1 MPPSS
6 ATMSPASVPS
16 FPPVDQGRRLVL
28 ATSLP
33 LFAAASV
40 GSATA
45 SSPAQ
50 GKHAFDL
57 ALSGGYVAKTLA
69 RTSVYT
75 VSNSNNEF
83 ILISDSSDNFRSLGI
98 LCFRQEDAQPSSPRC
113 ARRLKSCNSAL
124 YRLSCGSPFG
134 QGSKIC
140 THRSRPGYFCCL
152 FVCMLKLEGIACRFL
167 PHPLQIKN
175 ALTLRSADISQGFD
189 GDGVPVF
196 QFLVQLDLLIVKK
209 KNKRC
214 CPKYFQKSDNLLT
227 NIQDKEGRQL
237 AYTPRGTLTCA
248 TWQARPHGKQACKPS
263 DLHATH
269 NVACLQPPA
278 SHVVA
283 LLATCNQQQA
293 TLWLACLPASH
304 NVACCACKPSLHK
317 VYIRP

>member
-33 LFAAASV
+33 LFAATSV

-83 ILISDSSDNFRSLGI
+83 ILISDSSDSFRSLGI
-98 LCFRQEDAQPSSPRC
+98 LCFRQEDAQPSSPRG
-113 ARRLKSCNSAL
+113 AKFVPIAL
-124 YRLSCGSPFG
+124 D
-134 QGSKIC
+134 Q
-140 THRSRPGYFCCL
+140 
-152 FVCMLKLEGIACRFL
+152 VCMLKLEVIACRFL

-196 QFLVQLDLLIVKK
+196 QVGSFEDVLKKMEINDKNSGWDDLIFI
-209 KNKRC
+209 
-214 CPKYFQKSDNLLT
+214 PPGKSYT
-227 NIQDKEGRQL
+227 QNIKE
-237 AYTPRGTLTCA
+237 
-248 TWQARPHGKQACKPS
+248 
-263 DLHATH
+263 
-269 NVACLQPPA
+269 
-278 SHVVA
+278 VV
-283 LLATCNQQQA
+283 
-293 TLWLACLPASH
+293 
-304 NVACCACKPSLHK
+304 
-317 VYIRP
+317 I